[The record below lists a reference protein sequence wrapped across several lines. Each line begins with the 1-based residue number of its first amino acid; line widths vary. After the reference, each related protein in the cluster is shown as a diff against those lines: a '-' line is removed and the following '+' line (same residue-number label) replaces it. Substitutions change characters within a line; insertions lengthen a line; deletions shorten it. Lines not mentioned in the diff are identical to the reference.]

1 MTTYKLPDDGADDPA
16 EGTTRAPDNR
26 ATYMRR
32 SLSRTRRVG
41 ANLGPDATAADE
53 DPVSGWL
60 VIIKGPGQGEVVT
73 LGEGVH
79 TVGRKPD
86 NRVQIDYGDD
96 SISGVDH
103 FRVIYDPKAV
113 AFHAVHGTG
122 KNLIEIDGQ
131 TVIDR
136 ASLQPSSH
144 IQVGETTLR
153 FVPFCTAEFDWSKL
167 GK

>member
-1 MTTYKLPDDGADDPA
+1 MTTYKLPDDDGAA
-16 EGTTRAPDNR
+16 GENRAPDNR
-26 ATYMRR
+26 ATYVRR
-32 SLSRTRRVG
+32 SPAGGTRRVG
-41 ANLGPDATAADE
+41 AERGPNATVADE

-79 TVGRKPD
+79 TVGRKVD
-86 NRVQIDYGDD
+86 NRVQLDFGDD
-96 SISGVDH
+96 AISGFDH

-113 AFHAVHGTG
+113 AFHAMHGTG

-136 ASLQPSSH
+136 ASLQPSSQ

-153 FVPFCTAEFDWSKL
+153 FVPFCTPEFDWSKI